1 MLYCWQAVR
10 PMPQRSWPCLP
21 DCLASRR
28 PSDAAPLQPRRHSL
42 LPTQRAHA
50 GEDEEKGLLGGKHP
64 PLRAPS
70 LDGLPVKPP
79 PPPCLQPA
87 RGARCS
93 PPRLAATCSSALW
106 SIPEAPAQA
115 PGGAAAPPAPPGA
128 PAAERPAQRS
138 PDDERAAA
146 EAATP
151 AGAAARQSAPVGCA
165 ADPDGE
171 RVRLVGALAHGAHFV
186 WAPAPARETAAPPVT
201 PSAAIVAL
209 LPVPVTACM

>member
-21 DCLASRR
+21 GCLASRR
-28 PSDAAPLQPRRHSL
+28 PSDAAPLQQRRPSL
-42 LPTQRAHA
+42 LPTQSAHA
-50 GEDEEKGLLGGKHP
+50 GEDEEKGLLEGKHP

-93 PPRLAATCSSALW
+93 PPRLAACSSALW

-115 PGGAAAPPAPPGA
+115 
-128 PAAERPAQRS
+128 
-138 PDDERAAA
+138 
-146 EAATP
+146 P